1 MKAVLAV
8 NETNFENE
16 VLRSNQAI
24 IAGFWATGCESST
37 GLVPLLEEIAREHP
51 GRVKIVTV
59 NVGEN
64 PNLAAY
70 YHIQSTPTLLYF
82 YNGLIQDQTLGSA
95 DKQVIMSRLAAM
107 PGIVP
112 AR

>member
-1 MKAVLAV
+1 MNGGFGRERDEL
-8 NETNFENE
+8 ENE
-16 VLRSNQAI
+16 VLRSSQVI
-24 IAGFWATGCESST
+24 IVGFWATECESSK
-37 GLVPLLEEIAREHP
+37 GLVPLLEAIAREYP
-51 GRVKIVTV
+51 GRVKIMTV

-82 YNGLIQDQTLGSA
+82 YNGLIQDQTVGRA
-95 DKQVIMSRLAAM
+95 DKWLIVSRLEIM

>member
-8 NETNFENE
+8 NETNFESE

-24 IAGFWATGCESST
+24 IAGFWAAGCDSSKK
-37 GLVPLLEEIAREHP
+37 LVPLLEEIAREQT

-82 YNGLIQDQTLGSA
+82 YNGLIQDQTLGNA
-95 DKQVIMSRLAAM
+95 DKQVIVSRLAAM
-107 PGIVP
+107 PGTVP
-112 AR
+112 R

>member
-8 NETNFENE
+8 TETNFKSE
-16 VLRSNQAI
+16 VLRSSQAI
-24 IAGFWATGCESST
+24 IVGFWATECESSK
-37 GLVPLLEEIAREHP
+37 GFIPLLEEIAREHP

-59 NVGEN
+59 NVGES

-82 YNGLIQDQTLGSA
+82 YNGLIQDQTVGRA
-95 DKQVIMSRLAAM
+95 DKQVIVSRLETM

-112 AR
+112 VR